1 MKHVDFYGK
10 RYIFFALS
18 IALMLITLIA
28 SLPFALGVQLD
39 IQFKGGSVLKYY
51 HDATI
56 DLEKA
61 ASVGATSTGTN
72 VTALDAS
79 DTATGK
85 RILTLNIAGDTALT
99 VDQQKALIAD
109 LIAAFPDQ
117 NVVLSE
123 ANVVAPFLGRE
134 YLFRG
139 MLAVLLASLLIIVYV
154 AFRFKTI
161 GGFSAGVFAVVA
173 LLHDCVLVFGVF
185 VLLRI
190 PVNDSLIAVVLT
202 ILGFSVND
210 TIVVYD
216 RYRENYRLTG
226 GKMPLPELMNVSIN
240 QTLARTINTTLT
252 VFASITIVYVFATI
266 YNLTSIRD
274 FALPMMI
281 GVISGAYSTIFIAGT
296 SWVMWKTRKGEHLAP
311 MAPPT
316 PPPVPA
322 MASGSKSKASKG
334 KA

>member
-18 IALMLITLIA
+18 AALMLITLIA
-28 SLPFALGVQLD
+28 SLPFVLGVSLD

-51 HDATI
+51 HDTTI
-56 DLEKA
+56 DLDKA
-61 ASVGATSTGTN
+61 ASVAATSTGTN

-79 DTATGK
+79 DTASGK

-99 VDQQKALIAD
+99 VDQQKTLVAD
-109 LIAAFPDQ
+109 LIKAFPDQ
-117 NVVLSE
+117 NIVLSE

-134 YLFRG
+134 YLMRG
-139 MLAVLLASLLIIVYV
+139 ILAVALASLMIILYV

-161 GGFSAGVFAVVA
+161 GGFSAGIFGVVA

-190 PVNDSLIAVVLT
+190 PVNDSLIAVILT
-202 ILGFSVND
+202 ILGYSIND

-226 GKMPLPELMNVSIN
+226 GKMPLPELMNLSIN
-240 QTLARTINTTLT
+240 QTLARTINTTMT
-252 VFASITIVYVFATI
+252 VFVSITIVYVFATI
-266 YNLTSIRD
+266 YNLSSIRD

-311 MAPPT
+311 MAPP
-316 PPPVPA
+316 PPAPA
-322 MASGSKSKASKG
+322 AVSSKSKSA
-334 KA
+334 KAKA